1 MSNWE
6 KKTFQ
11 DAPIEIIDGD
21 RGVNYPQKSD
31 FSKTDYC
38 LFLSTSNVTNTG
50 FDFNSP
56 DFISKEKDEDL
67 RKGKLKKG
75 DIVLTTRG
83 TVGNVAFYNDKIPYE
98 NIRINSGMIL
108 LRADTQ
114 KIHPY
119 YLYSFLKSNLFK
131 KQVISQGSGSAQ
143 PQLPIGSLKNIVIP
157 WLDFDT
163 QQKIAAVLSSLDSK
177 IELNNKINAELEAM
191 AKTLYDY
198 WFVQFDFPDSDGK
211 PYKTSGGKMVWNDEL
226 KREIPDGGRV
236 GTFGKYAKLKGGFAF
251 KSDWWTESGL
261 PVIKIKDINENYTL
275 SIDNCS
281 CVGVDKYEKAK
292 NYEVFSGDVVIAM
305 TGATVGKFGIV
316 PRTNSSVLVNQ
327 RVGLFDLGKTPVLRL
342 PFLICSLNQDYF
354 RETIFLIASGA
365 AQPNISSDQ
374 IDAIPLVI
382 PKKEIIDLFNL
393 KTSCFYKKIIA
404 NITENQTLS
413 ELRDWLLPM
422 LMNGQVR
429 VS

>member
-31 FSKTDYC
+31 FSKTGYC
-38 LFLSTSNVTNTG
+38 LFLSTSNVTTTG
-50 FDFNSP
+50 FDFNST
-56 DFISKEKDEDL
+56 DFISKEKDDDL

-119 YLYSFLKSNLFK
+119 YLYYFLKSNLFK

-143 PQLPIGSLKNIVIP
+143 PQLPIVSLKNIVIP
-157 WLDFDT
+157 WLDFEI

-198 WFVQFDFPDSDGK
+198 WFVH
-211 PYKTSGGKMVWNDEL
+211 NDEVC
-226 KREIPDGGRV
+226 KWEIVKLGDFITVNERSITKDYSQNEIEYIDIASVSVGRLES
-236 GTFGKYAKLKGGFAF
+236 TQKYELTNAPSRARRLVKHGDTIWSTVRPNRKSYLFISNPKENLVVSTGFAVLTPKTIPSSF
-251 KSDWWTESGL
+251 LYFLSTTDKFVNFLVSNAEGSAYPAVSADRFAEVEFPMPPEKELTEFEKTVSPML
-261 PVIKIKDINENYTL
+261 AKITQNEL
-275 SIDNCS
+275 
-281 CVGVDKYEKAK
+281 
-292 NYEVFSGDVVIAM
+292 
-305 TGATVGKFGIV
+305 
-316 PRTNSSVLVNQ
+316 
-327 RVGLFDLGKTPVLRL
+327 
-342 PFLICSLNQDYF
+342 
-354 RETIFLIASGA
+354 
-365 AQPNISSDQ
+365 
-374 IDAIPLVI
+374 
-382 PKKEIIDLFNL
+382 
-393 KTSCFYKKIIA
+393 
-404 NITENQTLS
+404 ENQTLS

-422 LMNGQVR
+422 LMNGQVK
-429 VS
+429 VT